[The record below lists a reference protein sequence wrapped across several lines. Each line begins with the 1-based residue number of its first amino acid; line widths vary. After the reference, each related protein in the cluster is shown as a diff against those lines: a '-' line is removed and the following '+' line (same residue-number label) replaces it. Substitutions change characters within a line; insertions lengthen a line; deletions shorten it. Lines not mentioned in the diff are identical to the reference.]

1 MEVTKIQLT
10 NTMVCIDLFFLIF
23 KFSTRKFHLKYG
35 TDEIIIMRLSF
46 FVIGLVKVQVPK
58 SGPIEI
64 CLQNDSRKQMRSLS
78 GYFIVTLVWIHK
90 SRIAFY
96 RNKVQVLQPIQISL
110 MKMNPTI
117 SLRNSVP

>member
-1 MEVTKIQLT
+1 
-10 NTMVCIDLFFLIF
+10 
-23 KFSTRKFHLKYG
+23 
-35 TDEIIIMRLSF
+35 MRLSF
-46 FVIGLVKVQVPK
+46 FVIGLVKVQVPT